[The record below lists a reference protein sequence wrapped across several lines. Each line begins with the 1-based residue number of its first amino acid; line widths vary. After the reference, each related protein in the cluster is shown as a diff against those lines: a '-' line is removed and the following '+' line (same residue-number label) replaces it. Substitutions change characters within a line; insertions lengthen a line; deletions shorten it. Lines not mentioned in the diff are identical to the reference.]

1 MNGNIRVGN
10 LFGIPFYINP
20 SWFLVL
26 GLVTLSFGGSIAAA
40 FPGLGLAFPW
50 LLGFIAALLL
60 FASVLAHELG
70 HSFVAITQGIDV
82 KSITLFIFGG
92 LAMLDKESETP
103 EQSFL
108 VAIAGPA
115 VSLLLFGIF
124 TVMGL
129 SLPLAGPLAA
139 IVGLLAQINLVL
151 ALFNLIPGL
160 PLDGGNILKSIVWKV
175 TGNPNTGLLFASR
188 AGQVLGWVGIAIG
201 LLGVLGITQIGS
213 FWTLL
218 IGFFV
223 LQNAGRYAQTA
234 RVQDKLDHYT
244 AADAINPNNPV
255 VSEDL
260 TIREFVNNYVIG
272 QDARNEF
279 IVTNTEG
286 HLLGVIDVNDLKTV
300 ATSLW
305 TERCISELI
314 KPIQADMEISAN
326 LSLLKVVKMLEA
338 KPEQKLLVTSENG
351 VVLGFLEKASIL
363 NLLEKEAQA
372 KIA

>member
-26 GLVTLSFGGSIAAA
+26 GLVTLSFGGSIAAT
-40 FPGLGLAFPW
+40 FPALGMGLPW
-50 LLGFIAALLL
+50 LLGFISALLL

-103 EQSFL
+103 EQSLL

-115 VSLLLFGIF
+115 VSLLLFGLF
-124 TVMGL
+124 TALGL
-129 SLPLAGPLAA
+129 SLPLAGPMAA

-286 HLLGVIDVNDLKTV
+286 QLLGVIDVNDLKTV

-305 TERCISELI
+305 TERSISDLI
-314 KPIQADMEISAN
+314 KPIQADMEINAN

>member
-1 MNGNIRVGN
+1 
-10 LFGIPFYINP
+10 LWPLCYF
-20 SWFLVL
+20 
-26 GLVTLSFGGSIAAA
+26 
-40 FPGLGLAFPW
+40 
-50 LLGFIAALLL
+50 

-115 VSLLLFGIF
+115 VSLLLFGAF
-124 TVMGL
+124 TAIGL
-129 SLPLAGPLAA
+129 SLPLTGPMAA

-160 PLDGGNILKSIVWKV
+160 PLDGGNILKSIIWKV

-188 AGQVLGWVGIAIG
+188 AGQVLGWIGVIIG
-201 LLGVLGITQIGS
+201 LLGILGISPIGS

-234 RVQDKLDHYT
+234 RVQDQLDRYT
-244 AADAINPNNPV
+244 AADAVNPNSPV
-255 VSEDL
+255 VSEHL

-272 QDARNEF
+272 QEARNQF
-279 IVTNTEG
+279 LVADAEG
-286 HLLGVIDVNDLKTV
+286 HLVGAIDVNDLKTIP
-300 ATSLW
+300 TSSW
-305 TERCISELI
+305 TERYINELI
-314 KPIQADMEISAN
+314 KPADIDNQINAN
-326 LSLLKVVKMLEA
+326 LSLLKVVKMLES
-338 KPEQKLLVTSENG
+338 KPEQTLLVIGENG
-351 VVLGFLEKASIL
+351 VVVGLLEKASIL
-363 NLLEKEAQA
+363 KLLEREAQA